1 MSKRADFAA
10 LSFAGIS
17 FCLFIFSMFFN
28 KTYFD
33 TIAYDNIFLYEG
45 KQLAAILLLFA
56 IGFLFLYL
64 IRHTLSMQ
72 WCILLSFP
80 CGICLWCFVSFL
92 ELLIGIPYGMVS
104 TLLFLAGILA
114 ILFAFHKRS
123 SGFTQGI
130 PFDKSSALFIFSL
143 FTGAALLI
151 SGGLVYSFVSYD
163 SFFYFTNYGHTL
175 AILGNFKDI
184 AGNNSFTLT
193 NISQFLP
200 VLNAYTSFWGLD
212 QCYQMQA
219 MLTFTVAASFFYGL
233 YCFVLKAQQ
242 AAFPLL
248 FSGLTQQQR
257 AALYAGIFTLL
268 LISSTS
274 FLTVSAWVLANM
286 YCMAYIFFL
295 CLAAFLMS
303 HLHIAQKEMP
313 ILIGICFSAL
323 TLLRK
328 DGIIF
333 AAFFFVAFC
342 TVELLPKRKLAFLF
356 LPAAVTELLWLFYV
370 RVVLDAKVAQAT
382 FSSIANNKNI
392 FFVLCVI
399 AGAYLYLFVGHP
411 LLCKISAHF
420 RYLTE
425 YAVLFAG
432 MFLLFLLS
440 FFLKDANTII
450 DNVDFVIRNMFRYP
464 SSWGISAL
472 FFGILLALSLVARPG
487 LDYLH
492 FLWSGYAFLNLISY
506 CIVDSKWFWLNW
518 DDSYNRV
525 LLQIVPVFVLLMAV
539 KILPLFQSG
548 KPDHNS

>member
-1 MSKRADFAA
+1 MSKRANFAA

-72 WCILLSFP
+72 WCILFSFP

-92 ELLIGIPYGMVS
+92 ELLIGIPYGMIS
-104 TLLFLAGILA
+104 TLLFLAGILT
-114 ILFAFHKRS
+114 ILFFFHKRS
-123 SGFTQGI
+123 SGFTQRI

-242 AAFPLL
+242 AASPLL
-248 FSGLTQQQR
+248 FSGLTQLQR

-342 TVELLPKRKLAFLF
+342 TIELLPKRKLAFLF
-356 LPAAVTELLWLFYV
+356 LPAAITELLWLFYV

-399 AGAYLYLFVGHP
+399 AGAYLYLFIGHP
-411 LLCKISAHF
+411 LLYKISARF

-525 LLQIVPVFVLLMAV
+525 LLQIVPVFVFLMAV

>member
-1 MSKRADFAA
+1 MSKRANFAA

-17 FCLFIFSMFFN
+17 FCIFIFSMFFN
-28 KTYFD
+28 KTYFN

-45 KQLAAILLLFA
+45 KQFAAILLLFA

-64 IRHTLSMQ
+64 TRHTLSMQ
-72 WCILLSFP
+72 WCILFSFP

-114 ILFAFHKRS
+114 ILFFFHKRC
-123 SGFTQGI
+123 SGLTQRI

-200 VLNAYTSFWGLD
+200 ILNAYTSFWGLD

-242 AAFPLL
+242 AASPLL
-248 FSGLTQQQR
+248 FSRLTQQQR

-303 HLHIAQKEMP
+303 HLNIAQKEMP

-342 TVELLPKRKLAFLF
+342 TIELLPKRKLAFLF

-411 LLCKISAHF
+411 LLAWIQRHF
-420 RYLTE
+420 SVCLEYWILLTGMLL
-425 YAVLFAG
+425 LFA
-432 MFLLFLLS
+432 FS
-440 FFLKDANTII
+440 FKIKNADIII

-464 SSWGISAL
+464 SSWGISG
-472 FFGILLALSLVARPG
+472 FIFGILLALSFIVKPKI
-487 LDYLH
+487 DYLQ
-492 FLWSGYAFLNLISY
+492 FLWGGYAFLNLVSY
-506 CIVDSKWFWLNW
+506 CIVDNKLFWLNW
-518 DDSYNRV
+518 DDSYNRI
-525 LLQIVPVFVLLMAV
+525 LLQIVPVFVFLMAV
-539 KILPLFQSG
+539 KILPLFQSD